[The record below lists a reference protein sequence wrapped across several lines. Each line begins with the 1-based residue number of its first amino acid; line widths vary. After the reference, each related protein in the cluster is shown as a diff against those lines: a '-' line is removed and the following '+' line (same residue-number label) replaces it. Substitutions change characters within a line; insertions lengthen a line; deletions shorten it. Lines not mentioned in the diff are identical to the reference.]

1 MWAVRQS
8 ARLHL
13 IYLIESGGAEPVRRA
28 AMRLG
33 ASAQAVCCRPGER
46 RGVDV

>member
-28 AMRLG
+28 AMPAWCL
-33 ASAQAVCCRPGER
+33 RPG
-46 RGVDV
+46 GVLQAR